1 MWAFQRS
8 SPPWSRRRLD
18 YQNLSTLGPSSV
30 LIANANSSVVKLV
43 TAGETAPTHHD
54 MNASFAQ
61 SWNGMFGILTR
72 SAPRMHL
79 IAYFGFA
86 HVGAS
91 CHHDI
96 LEACLVGRSIDIQ
109 RRTEVV
115 DHAQPIDVMP
125 RILAAFVLK
134 SHLLPPRQPGPRQ
147 SFGDRPHFR
156 AYPLFPRQTSPKLDD
171 IFFMG

>member
-1 MWAFQRS
+1 MC
-8 SPPWSRRRLD
+8 PSRKAGMECLVSWLV
-18 YQNLSTLGPSSV
+18 QHQECV
-30 LIANANSSVVKLV
+30 LL
-43 TAGETAPTHHD
+43 H
-54 MNASFAQ
+54 
-61 SWNGMFGILTR
+61 IL
-72 SAPRMHL
+72 ALHIWLLP
-79 IAYFGFA
+79 
-86 HVGAS
+86 S

-156 AYPLFPRQTSPKLDD
+156 AYPLFPRQTLPELDD
-171 IFFMG
+171 MLFMGWV

>member
-1 MWAFQRS
+1 MSAFFLLLPPPPFSLTSPSTYVWAFQRS

-18 YQNLSTLGPSSV
+18 YQNLPTLGPSSV

-96 LEACLVGRSIDIQ
+96 LEACLSCREQQ
-109 RRTEVV
+109 R
-115 DHAQPIDVMP
+115 
-125 RILAAFVLK
+125 
-134 SHLLPPRQPGPRQ
+134 
-147 SFGDRPHFR
+147 
-156 AYPLFPRQTSPKLDD
+156 Y
-171 IFFMG
+171 